1 MRPDLPD
8 HHAHRAYGPDG
19 QQHIDER
26 PRRMQDELF
35 PVCGQIEPADK
46 HVYPVRQQPEHRA
59 HTSGDP
65 SAQPRHHSH
74 QEHIIDAHLQ
84 KYANQQPQRN
94 LHRHLCAA
102 DDHTEDRIEQHQH
115 RQIIA
120 ADAGQE
126 TRALMWLFLRP
137 VCQLPLGSI
146 PDGPRES
153 TAADQAEHQTD
164 RHCNTHSVPSRR
176 SSRSSSSSSAVKPL
190 AHSAAANAGRL
201 PPQRVS

>member
-46 HVYPVRQQPEHRA
+46 RVYPVRQQPEHRA
-59 HTSGDP
+59 HASGDP
-65 SAQPRHHSH
+65 SAQPRHHGH
-74 QEHIIDAHLQ
+74 QEHIIDPQLQ
-84 KYANQQPQRN
+84 KHAHQQPQRE
-94 LHRHLCAA
+94 LHRHLRPT
-102 DDHTEDRIEQHQH
+102 DDHTENRIEQHHH
-115 RQIIA
+115 RQIIIA
-120 ADAGQE
+120 AEGQE
-126 TRALMWLFLRP
+126 ARPLMLFPTRP
-137 VCQLPLGSI
+137 VCQLPLGAV
-146 PDGPRES
+146 PDEPRES
-153 TAADQAEHQTD
+153 QPADQAEHQTD
-164 RHCNTHSVPSRR
+164 RHCHTHSVPSRR